1 MIKLPKNSL
10 HTFPDVSCRVK
21 HDILSKRSMLVVSEE
36 TGGKKEVNP
45 VNCKLAPGADPS
57 PPASPLTAYN
67 TRTTESRPLCFIVL
81 YRSRYQ
87 MELKEDEADEGTKE
101 LTSRGYYN
109 LYIKIDT
116 VYEYKGTIIH
126 YIDFTMSHDS

>member
-1 MIKLPKNSL
+1 MPSETWYFKQEE
-10 HTFPDVSCRVK
+10 HAGG
-21 HDILSKRSMLVVSEE
+21 KRGN
-36 TGGKKEVNP
+36 GGKKEVNP
-45 VNCKLAPGADPS
+45 VNCKLAPGADRS
-57 PPASPLTAYN
+57 PPAAPLPAYN

-116 VYEYKGTIIH
+116 LYEYKGTIIH
-126 YIDFTMSHDS
+126 YIDFTIFHVS